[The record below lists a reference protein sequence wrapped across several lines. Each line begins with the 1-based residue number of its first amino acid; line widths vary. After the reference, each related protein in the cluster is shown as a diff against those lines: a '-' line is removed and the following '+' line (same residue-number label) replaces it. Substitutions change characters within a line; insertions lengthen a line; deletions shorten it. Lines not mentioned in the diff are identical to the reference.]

1 MRYLGLDLGTK
12 TLGVS
17 LSDRLGLIASTYKT
31 IRFNENDYES
41 ALNQLEEIISEFKVE
56 KIVLG
61 LPKNMNNSLGFASER
76 SMNFKNMIEE
86 KYNIEVILQ
95 DERLSSVEAN
105 NIMIKNDTSRKKR
118 KKRFFNS
125 ICTPPEHPDSPQ
137 NLYLWAFSQ
146 FSPVPSHTHFAFF

>member
-41 ALNQLEEIISEFKVE
+41 ALKELEE
-56 KIVLG
+56 IVLG

-76 SMNFKNMIEE
+76 SMNFKKMIEE

-118 KKRFFNS
+118 KKS
-125 ICTPPEHPDSPQ
+125 VDSLAANIILQ
-137 NLYLWAFSQ
+137 SYLDKIKKE
-146 FSPVPSHTHFAFF
+146 

>member
-41 ALNQLEEIISEFKVE
+41 ALKELEEIISEFKVE

-76 SMNFKNMIEE
+76 SMNFKKMI
-86 KYNIEVILQ
+86 IELL
-95 DERLSSVEAN
+95 D
-105 NIMIKNDTSRKKR
+105 KTSNGKDGMGGVNTRGVMTTGYPR
-118 KKRFFNS
+118 
-125 ICTPPEHPDSPQ
+125 
-137 NLYLWAFSQ
+137 
-146 FSPVPSHTHFAFF
+146 

>member
-17 LSDRLGLIASTYKT
+17 LSDRLGLIAST
-31 IRFNENDYES
+31 YES

-118 KKRFFNS
+118 KKS
-125 ICTPPEHPDSPQ
+125 VDSLAANIILQ
-137 NLYLWAFSQ
+137 SYLDKIKKE
-146 FSPVPSHTHFAFF
+146 